1 MKANATGLPITLEIE
16 GKIVLLV
23 GEGEEADRKRELL
36 DEAGAQVRSVSSFA
50 ESLLDG
56 AQLVML
62 AMRDEKLAE
71 RIFAA
76 AKMKHVLCWCMDDP
90 EHSDFAMPA
99 IAKIGGARFA
109 ISTSGASPALAG
121 RLRAQL
127 ETALGDRFAKFIE
140 VLAALR
146 ERAKQDPDEKKRRA
160 MLQAALD
167 GFDLEVKV
175 SYPGWFK

>member
-1 MKANATGLPITLEIE
+1 MRANATGLPITLDLE
-16 GKIVLLV
+16 GKIVVLV

-36 DEAGAQVRSVSSFA
+36 SEAGAQVRAVGSFA
-50 ESLLDG
+50 DSLLDG
-56 AQLVML
+56 ATLVML
-62 AMRDEKLAE
+62 AVRDETLAE
-71 RIFAA
+71 RIFSAA
-76 AKMKHVLCWCMDDP
+76 RNRRVLCWCMDDSA
-90 EHSDFAMPA
+90 HSDFAMPA
-99 IAKIGGARFA
+99 IAKAGAARFA

-127 ETALGDRFAKFIE
+127 EKALGERFGKFLE

-167 GFDLEVKV
+167 GFDLELKIN
-175 SYPGWFK
+175 YPDWFK